1 MNCKALSLKEIVSEI
16 IDYRGKTPKKLG
28 ADWSDTGYRALSAK
42 NIKTGEIVQEDTI
55 RFVDDDLYHKWMKQE
70 VDRGTILITSEA
82 PFGQVLYWNSDEKI
96 VLSQRIFGLKI
107 KSEFDSKYIYYY
119 MTSSNYQYEL
129 SGRATGSTVTGLR
142 QPELLKTTIRCPDI
156 YQQKKISK
164 ILSNI
169 DAKIECNNRTND
181 NLSLLCK
188 QVFDGKILNYTGE
201 KAILTFDDLV
211 DSINGYSYS
220 GTELSGSSKIGMAT
234 IKNFERSGGFKADG
248 FKSIKPSNAKENN
261 YVDVGDLLIACTDLT
276 QNADI
281 IGNTIMIFNKG
292 SYTKL
297 IASMD
302 LLKIIPKTKKYSK
315 DFLYE
320 LFNTAVFKNYAVG
333 CTGGTTVLHLNK
345 KALRKFQIALP
356 KDAEYVRTI
365 ADQLASCHRIIG
377 KNIIENENLTKLRDT
392 LLPELLNGRIDISNI
407 DV

>member
-392 LLPELLNGRIDISNI
+392 LLPELLNGKIDVSNI
-407 DV
+407 DI

>member
-142 QPELLKTTIRCPDI
+142 QPELLKTTIRCPDT

>member
-234 IKNFERSGGFKADG
+234 IKSFERSGGFKADG

-392 LLPELLNGRIDISNI
+392 LLPELLNGKLDVSNI
-407 DV
+407 DI

>member
-1 MNCKALSLKEIVSEI
+1 MIEQLNKLVEFKNGKKRPTEKGVIPVYGGNGILGYTNQFNAERNNLIIGRVGAYCGCVYKCNGKCWISDNAIVGNVRQNADYNFAYYLLKSLKLNKRHIGSGQPLMTQSILNSIEVEI
-16 IDYRGKTPKKLG
+16 P
-28 ADWSDTGYRALSAK
+28 GYSTQK
-42 NIKTGEIVQEDTI
+42 
-55 RFVDDDLYHKWMKQE
+55 
-70 VDRGTILITSEA
+70 
-82 PFGQVLYWNSDEKI
+82 
-96 VLSQRIFGLKI
+96 RIG
-107 KSEFDSKYIYYY
+107 
-119 MTSSNYQYEL
+119 
-129 SGRATGSTVTGLR
+129 
-142 QPELLKTTIRCPDI
+142 
-156 YQQKKISK
+156 K
-164 ILSNI
+164 ILNDIDSQI
-169 DAKIECNNRTND
+169 DANNRTND

-392 LLPELLNGRIDISNI
+392 LLPELLNGKLDVSNI
-407 DV
+407 DI

>member
-392 LLPELLNGRIDISNI
+392 LLPELLNGKLDVSNI
-407 DV
+407 DI

>member
-1 MNCKALSLKEIVSEI
+1 MIEQLNKLVEFKNGKKRPTEKGVIPVYGGNGILGYTNQFNAERNNLIIGRVGAYCGCVYKCNGKCWISDNAIVGNVRQNADYNFAYYLLKSLKLNKRHIGSGQPLMTQSILNSIEVEI
-16 IDYRGKTPKKLG
+16 P
-28 ADWSDTGYRALSAK
+28 GYSTQK
-42 NIKTGEIVQEDTI
+42 
-55 RFVDDDLYHKWMKQE
+55 
-70 VDRGTILITSEA
+70 
-82 PFGQVLYWNSDEKI
+82 
-96 VLSQRIFGLKI
+96 RIG
-107 KSEFDSKYIYYY
+107 
-119 MTSSNYQYEL
+119 
-129 SGRATGSTVTGLR
+129 
-142 QPELLKTTIRCPDI
+142 
-156 YQQKKISK
+156 K
-164 ILSNI
+164 ILNDIDSQI
-169 DAKIECNNRTND
+169 DANNRTND

>member
-1 MNCKALSLKEIVSEI
+1 M
-16 IDYRGKTPKKLG
+16 
-28 ADWSDTGYRALSAK
+28 
-42 NIKTGEIVQEDTI
+42 
-55 RFVDDDLYHKWMKQE
+55 
-70 VDRGTILITSEA
+70 
-82 PFGQVLYWNSDEKI
+82 
-96 VLSQRIFGLKI
+96 
-107 KSEFDSKYIYYY
+107 
-119 MTSSNYQYEL
+119 
-129 SGRATGSTVTGLR
+129 
-142 QPELLKTTIRCPDI
+142 
-156 YQQKKISK
+156 
-164 ILSNI
+164 
-169 DAKIECNNRTND
+169 
-181 NLSLLCK
+181 SLLCK

-365 ADQLASCHRIIG
+365 VNQLASCHRIIG

-392 LLPELLNGRIDISNI
+392 LLPELLNGKLDVSNI
-407 DV
+407 DI

>member
-1 MNCKALSLKEIVSEI
+1 M
-16 IDYRGKTPKKLG
+16 
-28 ADWSDTGYRALSAK
+28 
-42 NIKTGEIVQEDTI
+42 
-55 RFVDDDLYHKWMKQE
+55 
-70 VDRGTILITSEA
+70 
-82 PFGQVLYWNSDEKI
+82 
-96 VLSQRIFGLKI
+96 
-107 KSEFDSKYIYYY
+107 
-119 MTSSNYQYEL
+119 
-129 SGRATGSTVTGLR
+129 
-142 QPELLKTTIRCPDI
+142 
-156 YQQKKISK
+156 
-164 ILSNI
+164 
-169 DAKIECNNRTND
+169 
-181 NLSLLCK
+181 SLLCK